1 MNKRELILVC
11 GISGA
16 GKTVTMDYLD
26 SAGYYCID
34 NLPILALFDTLKA
47 LKVDDTL
54 HKYAIAIN
62 SNAKEYTITETLIK
76 LKIYDWLDVKVLYL
90 DVSDEVL
97 LKRFQ
102 ITRKAHPLTN
112 QNETLLD
119 AIEQERKLL
128 SELRQHA
135 NLIIDTTD
143 FSVEKL
149 KDNLSKIF
157 NHDILPQFRLSF
169 VSFGYK
175 YGMPQDLDYAFDV
188 RFISN
193 PYYINSLQEK
203 TGNDNEVYEYVMSQ
217 PETIEFIKLIEP
229 LLDFTIEKHK
239 KTSRSYLVIGIGC
252 TGGKHRSVSLVNYL
266 TDLYSQKYNVIK
278 DHREIDET

>member
-1 MNKRELILVC
+1 MNQRELILVC

-26 SAGYYCID
+26 SAGYYCVD

-54 HKYAIAIN
+54 YKYAIGIN
-62 SNAKEYTITETLIK
+62 SNAKENTITETLIK
-76 LKIYDWLDVKVLYL
+76 LRIYDWLDVKVLYL

-102 ITRKAHPLTN
+102 MTRKAHPLTT

-119 AIEQERKLL
+119 AIKQERDLL
-128 SELRQHA
+128 AGLRQHA

-149 KDNLSKIF
+149 KDSLSKIF
-157 NHDILPQFRLSF
+157 NHDILPQFRVCF

-188 RFISN
+188 RFINN
-193 PYYINSLQEK
+193 PYYIDSLREK
-203 TGNDNEVYEYVMSQ
+203 TGNDSEVYNYVMSQ
-217 PETIEFIKLIEP
+217 PETMEFIELLQP
-229 LLDFTIEKHK
+229 LLDFTIKRHK
-239 KTSRSYLVIGIGC
+239 KTNRSYLVIGIGC
-252 TGGKHRSVSLVNYL
+252 TGGKHRSVTLVNYL
-266 TDLYSQKYNVIK
+266 SKLYSQEYNVIK